1 VLPNES
7 FSDLLQSADKCIIL
21 KYIVNIIWI
30 DVMATLQIRDL
41 PDQIYEKLKKEAKK
55 KHRSLAQQAVITLAK
70 GLETPYNP
78 KERRSILIDSLKT
91 ENHKGKKYK
100 LSDPVKIIREDRER

>member
-1 VLPNES
+1 MV
-7 FSDLLQSADKCIIL
+7 
-21 KYIVNIIWI
+21 
-30 DVMATLQIRDL
+30 TLQVRDL
-41 PDQIYEKLKKEAKK
+41 PDQIYGKLKKEAKM

-78 KERRSILIDSLKT
+78 KERRSILSDSL
-91 ENHKGKKYK
+91 NSDRQVSKKYK

>member
-1 VLPNES
+1 
-7 FSDLLQSADKCIIL
+7 
-21 KYIVNIIWI
+21 
-30 DVMATLQIRDL
+30 MATLQVRDL

-78 KERRSILIDSLKT
+78 KERRATLIESL
-91 ENHKGKKYK
+91 NSDRQVVKKYK

>member
-1 VLPNES
+1 
-7 FSDLLQSADKCIIL
+7 
-21 KYIVNIIWI
+21 
-30 DVMATLQIRDL
+30 MATLQVRDL

-70 GLETPYNP
+70 GLDTPSNP
-78 KERRSILIDSLKT
+78 KERRSVLIDSL
-91 ENHKGKKYK
+91 NIDNNQNKKYK

>member
-1 VLPNES
+1 
-7 FSDLLQSADKCIIL
+7 
-21 KYIVNIIWI
+21 
-30 DVMATLQIRDL
+30 MATLQVRDL
-41 PDQIYEKLKKEAKK
+41 PDQIYVKLKKEAQK

-78 KERRSILIDSLKT
+78 KERRSILIDSLNFDKQV
-91 ENHKGKKYK
+91 NKKYK